1 MYCTMSLK
9 NLPVILVPARNPQ
22 KELEYLYARRCAID
36 DLIDSLEKYD
46 RCHEDGPPNC
56 ELQTA

>member
-1 MYCTMSLK
+1 MSLK